1 MQRGKSMTYRDTSQG
16 QVMHLV
22 AFISCLLVVAVWG
35 WTPEVAA
42 DDIDRFIQDATS
54 ASPRVRQQALEA
66 LGNSGDPRALQPL
79 LMALH
84 DDSPTIRQCA
94 VAALQ
99 ALSRTLKGVYRI
111 MARWIDNLI
120 ITLGGEPTPKPPVV
134 EKTGKMQYL

>member
-1 MQRGKSMTYRDTSQG
+1 MTYRST
-16 QVMHLV
+16 HLHLA
-22 AFISCLLVVAVWG
+22 AFISCLLLVAVWG
-35 WTPEVAA
+35 WTSEAAA

-54 ASPRVRQQALEA
+54 ASPRMRQQALEA

-79 LMALH
+79 LAALH

-94 VAALQ
+94 VAALR

-120 ITLGGEPTPKPPVV
+120 ITLGGEPSSQPPVV
-134 EKTGKMQYL
+134 EKTVKMLYL